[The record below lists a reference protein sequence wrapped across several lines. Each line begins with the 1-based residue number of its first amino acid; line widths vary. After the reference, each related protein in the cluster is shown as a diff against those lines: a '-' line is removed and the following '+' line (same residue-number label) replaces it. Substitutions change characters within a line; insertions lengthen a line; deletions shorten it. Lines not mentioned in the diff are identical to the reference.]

1 MKNFGLFI
9 LFIWGLLI
17 SNPTFAQTLEKAS
30 ISFKQF
36 DELRTSGAE
45 DSLICK
51 AYCQCLTD
59 YVAVISN
66 AEPNTSAY
74 QQAKKVVEGL
84 LPFCMKAFPHYS
96 KNDKTLALKLAQAY
110 NDVLLSNAFATDSAM
125 RNDKRSAIMAQHAA
139 IGTYNAKDYEKAI
152 NYIKLSIDL
161 TDNTQNQENLY
172 GILIQSYM
180 NVEDYESAVIALDE
194 VTPQY
199 PSNYKFLSMA
209 INSCIKLNDTQKLKH
224 YLDLAL
230 AIKPNDERLL
240 EVQKTLIFDVDYN
253 IPEVD
258 IVNENTYA
266 VIIANENYSM
276 VSKVPYALKDGEKF
290 AEYCT
295 KILGIPER
303 NVIHTSDASF
313 GTMVSIMEK
322 VKQLS
327 VARRGDMKVI
337 LYYAGHGVPDA
348 TGREV
353 YLLPIDSNGKQFRA
367 CYSLRDLYREL
378 EELNVNSVMVFMD
391 ACFSGAKR
399 DGGMVVE
406 GRGVAIKPK
415 RVTPRGNM
423 VVFSAASGDET
434 ALPYKEKEHGMF
446 TYFLLKKIKET
457 KGDVTL
463 KDLSDYVT
471 SKVSLES
478 VQVND
483 KLQNPTISISSA
495 LNDSWQSIKLNE

>member
-1 MKNFGLFI
+1 
-9 LFIWGLLI
+9 
-17 SNPTFAQTLEKAS
+17 
-30 ISFKQF
+30 
-36 DELRTSGAE
+36 
-45 DSLICK
+45 
-51 AYCQCLTD
+51 
-59 YVAVISN
+59 
-66 AEPNTSAY
+66 
-74 QQAKKVVEGL
+74 
-84 LPFCMKAFPHYS
+84 
-96 KNDKTLALKLAQAY
+96 
-110 NDVLLSNAFATDSAM
+110 
-125 RNDKRSAIMAQHAA
+125 
-139 IGTYNAKDYEKAI
+139 
-152 NYIKLSIDL
+152 
-161 TDNTQNQENLY
+161 
-172 GILIQSYM
+172 
-180 NVEDYESAVIALDE
+180 
-194 VTPQY
+194 
-199 PSNYKFLSMA
+199 
-209 INSCIKLNDTQKLKH
+209 
-224 YLDLAL
+224 
-230 AIKPNDERLL
+230 
-240 EVQKTLIFDVDYN
+240 
-253 IPEVD
+253 
-258 IVNENTYA
+258 
-266 VIIANENYSM
+266 
-276 VSKVPYALKDGEKF
+276 
-290 AEYCT
+290 
-295 KILGIPER
+295 
-303 NVIHTSDASF
+303 
-313 GTMVSIMEK
+313 MEK